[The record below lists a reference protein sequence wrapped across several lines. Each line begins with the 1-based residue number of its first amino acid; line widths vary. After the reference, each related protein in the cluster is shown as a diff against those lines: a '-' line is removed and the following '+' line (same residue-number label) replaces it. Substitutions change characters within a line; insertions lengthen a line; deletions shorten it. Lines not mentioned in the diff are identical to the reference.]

1 MEGISTATSIKALVS
16 GLTQG
21 APTAD
26 QIVMICNPDGTPVKQ
41 YPAQQL
47 IQDMACSGNGYGTC
61 STPAATPAKTVA
73 ITNFALKKNGKVSV
87 FFTTANEVPGA
98 TLNVNN
104 TGAKPILVYGA
115 AIQPGVIKARTI
127 VQFQY
132 DGTNWNMVSIMGLEQ
147 SQTPTAHVVD
157 MGLPSGLKWADAD
170 IDLTQPDKFAASAF
184 QYEKTFFSWGNTDG
198 HNPKDNSSFDYDF
211 GTWDNSKNEAENG
224 YKPDSIYGQ
233 TPGCK
238 LTANMAPSQDAA
250 RANLGGPWRM
260 PTTEEFKE
268 LFDNCDFVQADGTT
282 VIDASTTDK
291 RVTVNGVVGIYLKS
305 KNNGN
310 QLFFACSGNGYGSS
324 WSNRGGSG
332 GYWSA
337 SFSSAVNARNLLF
350 YSGGVYPQSLSN
362 RYYGFAVRP
371 VQ

>member
-26 QIVMICNPDGTPVKQ
+26 QIVMICDPDGTPVKQ

-61 STPAATPAKTVA
+61 STPATTQSKTVA

-157 MGLPSGLKWADAD
+157 MGLPSGLKWAESD

-198 HNPKDNSSFDYDF
+198 HNPKDNSSFDYNW
-211 GTWDNSKNEAENG
+211 GGVNAEEPWYDG
-224 YKPDSIYGQ
+224 QVYGD
-233 TPGCK
+233 TPGNK

-310 QLFFACSGNGYGSS
+310 HLFFACSGYGYGSS
-324 WSNRGGSG
+324 WGNRGSHGY
-332 GYWSA
+332 YWSA
-337 SFSSAVNARNLLF
+337 SFRSARNARGLNF
-350 YSGGVYPQSLSN
+350 YSGGVNPQSSN
-362 RYYGFAVRP
+362 DRYDGFAVRP

>member
-1 MEGISTATSIKALVS
+1 MDGISTINSIKAVVS

-26 QIVMICNPDGTPVKQ
+26 QVVMICNPDGTPNKQ

-47 IQDMACSGNGYGTC
+47 IQDMATAGSGYGSC
-61 STPAATPAKTVA
+61 STPATTAAKTVA
-73 ITNFALKKNGKVSV
+73 ISNFVLKKNGKVSV
-87 FFTTANEVPGA
+87 FFTTANEIAGA

-132 DGTNWNMVSIMGLEQ
+132 DGTNWNMVGYMGLEQ
-147 SQTPTAHVVD
+147 TQTPTAHVVD
-157 MGLPSGLKWADAD
+157 MGLPSGLKWADCD
-170 IDLTQPDKFAASAF
+170 IDLTQADKFAASPF

-198 HNPKDNSSFDYDF
+198 HNPSSTSAFDYNW
-211 GTWDNSKNEAENG
+211 GSVNAEAPYYDG
-224 YKPDSIYGQ
+224 QVYGN
-233 TPGCK
+233 TPGNK
-238 LTANMAPSQDAA
+238 LTASMAPSQDAA

-260 PTTEEFKE
+260 PTTAEFKE

-282 VIDASTTDK
+282 VIEAGTTDK
-291 RVTVNGVVGIYLKS
+291 RVTVNGVLGIYLKS
-305 KNNGN
+305 KINGSV
-310 QLFFACSGNGYGSS
+310 LFFACSGNGYGTSWYARGSS
-324 WSNRGGSG
+324 GN
-332 GYWSA
+332 YWSSSFYSA
-337 SFSSAVNARNLLF
+337 RYAYYLVFSSGAVH
-350 YSGGVYPQSLSN
+350 PQSSN
-362 RYYGFAVRP
+362 DRYYGFPVRP